1 MSQKPSIGPLSI
13 QCATQDI
20 LSQPGLL
27 EFVMKDSAGVL
38 KPSVTMEQG
47 MGVRIGLN
55 SLVEGSVNERVIIVF
70 AEHIG
75 HNSPVTKVKDST

>member
-1 MSQKPSIGPLSI
+1 
-13 QCATQDI
+13 
-20 LSQPGLL
+20 
-27 EFVMKDSAGVL
+27 MKGSVGVL

-55 SLVEGSVNERVIIVF
+55 SLVEGSVNERVIVAF

-75 HNSPVTKVKDST
+75 HNSPVTKVTDSI

>member
-1 MSQKPSIGPLSI
+1 
-13 QCATQDI
+13 
-20 LSQPGLL
+20 
-27 EFVMKDSAGVL
+27 MKGSVGVL

-55 SLVEGSVNERVIIVF
+55 SLVEGSVNERVIVAF